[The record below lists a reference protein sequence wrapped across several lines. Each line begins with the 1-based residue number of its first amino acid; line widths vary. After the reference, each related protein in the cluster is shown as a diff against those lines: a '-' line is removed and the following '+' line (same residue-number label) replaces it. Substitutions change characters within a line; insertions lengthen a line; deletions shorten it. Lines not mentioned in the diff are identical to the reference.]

1 VSLETDNHFKME
13 MEIDED
19 APKMV
24 LRRRASN
31 TSQYSA
37 SSKKGKKEEAG
48 AKISESQESFQSHFS
63 RSGISDTF
71 FDALNFSEN
80 EEEETVAASGPPVP
94 KKLVALPENSEV
106 AKSIGVVCT
115 MSRRSTNKRQKDIKP
130 FALQK
135 TFYACPKI
143 VSEEQK
149 EKLKARIEKDIAD
162 FKFQKY
168 TVTIHRF
175 GLPFAVEE
183 ICCISEGYNLAP
195 KILKAVLP
203 DTPVEKKD
211 KKRKRGRKVQSKESE
226 DEDSEM
232 FDVEQ
237 AYDECYVQ
245 DQMLK
250 YQCLA
255 STSASTTTASTSG
268 TASSSTRA
276 RRSRKN

>member
-1 VSLETDNHFKME
+1 LETDNHFKME

-149 EKLKARIEKDIAD
+149 EKLKARIEKDIWPSFRRRRD
-162 FKFQKY
+162 LL
-168 TVTIHRF
+168 HLR
-175 GLPFAVEE
+175 GLQSRAENPQG
-183 ICCISEGYNLAP
+183 CSSRHTCGKEGQ
-195 KILKAVLP
+195 
-203 DTPVEKKD
+203 EKKE
-211 KKRKRGRKVQSKESE
+211 RPQST
-226 DEDSEM
+226 
-232 FDVEQ
+232 EQ
-237 AYDECYVQ
+237 GE
-245 DQMLK
+245 
-250 YQCLA
+250 
-255 STSASTTTASTSG
+255 
-268 TASSSTRA
+268 
-276 RRSRKN
+276 